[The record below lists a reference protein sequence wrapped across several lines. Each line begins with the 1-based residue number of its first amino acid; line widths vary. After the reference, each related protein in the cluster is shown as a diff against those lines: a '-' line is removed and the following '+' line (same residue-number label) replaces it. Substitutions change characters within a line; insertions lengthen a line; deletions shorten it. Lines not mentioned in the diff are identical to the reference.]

1 MNRKFIYG
9 MLGIFSL
16 FSSTESEDIIHV
28 DELSTLQVSRPGA
41 MSERKTNIQTITV
54 PDIPLTAANLINQL
68 RVHVNWRFCK
78 NAVKGDEVYSYEYVN
93 P

>member
-1 MNRKFIYG
+1 
-9 MLGIFSL
+9 
-16 FSSTESEDIIHV
+16 
-28 DELSTLQVSRPGA
+28 

-68 RVHVNWRFCK
+68 KVHVNWRFCK